1 MQKQYNSCG
10 ARARKRPDLNSPHT
24 TPVLSL
30 CEANMFAIVG
40 PRTVVESRVSRAT
53 VAGQS

>member
-10 ARARKRPDLNSPHT
+10 ARARKRLDLNSPHT